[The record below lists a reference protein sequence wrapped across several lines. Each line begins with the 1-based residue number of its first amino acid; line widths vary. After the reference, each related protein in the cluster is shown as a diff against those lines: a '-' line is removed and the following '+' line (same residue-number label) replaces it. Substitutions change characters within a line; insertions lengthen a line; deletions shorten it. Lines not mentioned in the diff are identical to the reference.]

1 MGPKANAL
9 TAIVGYDKNVK
20 ASVLYMGAK
29 LWLHWIYSRQNG
41 TTCRLLSDNWLCL

>member
-20 ASVLYMGAK
+20 IHVKASVLYMGAK
-29 LWLHWIYSRQNG
+29 L
-41 TTCRLLSDNWLCL
+41 